1 MELIVLPPLCRVCHS
16 VGESSMH
23 IASGCERLAKRCY
36 MIRHNL
42 ISTCINCELC
52 RKYEKKVT
60 RNWYEHVPLPN
71 TVTQTG
77 IEVLWDVEIK
87 TTTKIKHN
95 RPDIVA
101 KFPGERKWQ
110 LTDLAIT
117 QDHDIVRKMK
127 RLTNI

>member
-1 MELIVLPPLCRVCHS
+1 M
-16 VGESSMH
+16 
-23 IASGCERLAKRCY
+23 
-36 MIRHNL
+36 
-42 ISTCINCELC
+42 C
-52 RKYEKKVT
+52 RKYEKKVI

>member
-1 MELIVLPPLCRVCHS
+1 
-16 VGESSMH
+16 
-23 IASGCERLAKRCY
+23 

-42 ISTCINCELC
+42 ISTCIHCELC